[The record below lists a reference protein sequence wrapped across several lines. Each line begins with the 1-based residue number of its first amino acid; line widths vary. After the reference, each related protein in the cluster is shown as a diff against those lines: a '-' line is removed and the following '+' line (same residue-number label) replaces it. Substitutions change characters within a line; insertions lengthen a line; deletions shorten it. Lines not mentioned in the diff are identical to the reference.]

1 MKSSI
6 LISSLA
12 MCSFLASAGMA
23 GEKAHW
29 GYSGAEGPDHWAEL
43 DPAYGV
49 CSSGRNQS
57 PIDLAGFV
65 EAELAAIEFSY
76 GANATE
82 ILNNG
87 HTVQVNFPSGNA
99 ISVGRHGF
107 ELKQVHFHTPSENI
121 VEGRSFAME
130 AHFVHADNDSNLAVI
145 GVMLE
150 IGEANEALAT
160 LWRQMPEEAGESHA
174 LSSDFGALSLLP
186 DDKAYYRFNG
196 SLTTPPCSEGV
207 WWHVMKNP
215 VSVSDGQVA
224 AFLHAVHHANN
235 RPVQPVNARQVLK

>member
-1 MKSSI
+1 MKWSL
-6 LISSLA
+6 LIFALA
-12 MCSFLASAGMA
+12 MGSLLASAGMA

-29 GYSGAEGPDHWAEL
+29 GYGGGEGPEHWADL
-43 DPAYGV
+43 DPAYGA

-65 EAELAAIEFSY
+65 EAELPAIEFAA

-87 HTVQVNFPSGNA
+87 HTVQVNFPPGNS
-99 ISVGRHGF
+99 ISVGGHGF
-107 ELKQVHFHTPSENI
+107 DLKQVHFHTPSENTI
-121 VEGRSFAME
+121 EGRSFPME
-130 AHFVHADNDSNLAVI
+130 AHFVHADADGNLAVI

-150 IGEANEALAT
+150 IGDANDAVAA
-160 LWRQMPEEAGESHA
+160 LWRQMPEAAGESYA

-186 DDKAYYRFNG
+186 DDRAYYRFNG

-215 VSVSDGQVA
+215 VSVSEEQVS

-235 RPVQPVNARQVLK
+235 RPIQPVNARQVLK